1 MSTEEAL
8 ERVVA
13 IGHDAVSGGAA
24 VQLSVQSAFGCGF
37 EGRVPHERVLRI
49 VSRFIDAGF
58 RTISLADT
66 AGHATPADV
75 DRLFSR
81 IQQLEPQVVC
91 ACHFHDTFGLGMANA
106 WAALN
111 ASVQSFEAA
120 FGGLGGCPFTAL
132 AGGNLCT
139 EDFVHLLQRLGRRP
153 EISLESISDVAREAE
168 KFFGRGL
175 PGFIHRTGPIPAE
188 AAAAG
193 N

>member
-1 MSTEEAL
+1 
-8 ERVVA
+8 
-13 IGHDAVSGGAA
+13 
-24 VQLSVQSAFGCGF
+24 
-37 EGRVPHERVLRI
+37 
-49 VSRFIDAGF
+49 
-58 RTISLADT
+58 
-66 AGHATPADV
+66 
-75 DRLFSR
+75 
-81 IQQLEPQVVC
+81 
-91 ACHFHDTFGLGMANA
+91 MANA

-153 EISLESISDVAREAE
+153 EISLESISDVAGEAE
-168 KFFGRGL
+168 TFFGRGL

-193 N
+193 S